1 MVKNVVKK
9 INQIRSALS
18 ATCQTDVAE
27 GGDVGVGGCLAVELI
42 ESGLL

>member
-1 MVKNVVKK
+1 MVKIVVKK
-9 INQIRSALS
+9 INQIRRALS
-18 ATCQTDVAE
+18 TARQTDVAA